1 MKIIQT
7 QNNSFTA
14 QTEQET
20 LEGKFFT
27 SKDFV
32 DVHLSSGT
40 YRLPLSN
47 TKSRQRA
54 GVAQAGSLNAPMPG
68 KILKVLV
75 PAGTAVKSGETLL
88 ILEAMKMEHKIC
100 SPKEGTL
107 KKMNFKEGDRVT
119 QGDILC
125 EVE

>member
-1 MKIIQT
+1 MKLLKT

-14 QTEQET
+14 QSDQET
-20 LEGKFFT
+20 LEGKYFI

-32 DVHLSSGT
+32 DVHLPSGT

-47 TKSRQRA
+47 TRSRQRA
-54 GVAQAGSLNAPMPG
+54 GMAQSGSLNAPMPG
-68 KILKVLV
+68 KILKVLAQ
-75 PAGTAVKSGETLL
+75 PGDAVKSGETLL

-100 SPKEGTL
+100 SPKEGL
-107 KKMNFKEGDRVT
+107 VKKIYFNEGERVT

-125 EVE
+125 ELE